1 MLGAIIGDIAGS
13 IYEFDNIKTKN
24 FPLFS
29 PGCYFTDDTVMSVA
43 VAECLLNNDHD
54 YAGAFRLWGR
64 KYPDAG
70 YGGMFDGWLR
80 SDSMSAYDSWGNGS
94 AMRVGPVGFA
104 FDTIDEVMAEAE
116 RTARVTHDHPEG
128 VKGAQATAAAI
139 FMARQRIPKEELS
152 QFIAARFGY
161 DLNRTLDAIRPNYE
175 FNESCAGTV
184 PEAIIAFLEATGF
197 EDAIRNAVSL
207 GGDSDT
213 LACITG
219 GIAEAY
225 YGIPSEIAEQAM
237 NFLDEPIAKVVM
249 EFRRR
254 FNVEI
259 AAASVRGD
267 GQSTNLLEESL

>member
-24 FPLFS
+24 FPLLS

-43 VAECLLNNDHD
+43 VAECLLNKDHD
-54 YAGAFRLWGR
+54 YAGAFRRWGR

-70 YGGMFDGWLR
+70 YGGMFNEWLR
-80 SDSMSAYDSWGNGS
+80 SDSMSAYNSWGNGS
-94 AMRVGPVGFA
+94 AMRVRPVGFA

>member
-29 PGCYFTDDTVMSVA
+29 PACCFTDDTVMSVA

-54 YAGAFRLWGR
+54 YAGAFRRWGR

-70 YGGMFDGWLR
+70 YGGMFNEWLR

-128 VKGAQATAAAI
+128 VKGAQATVAAI
-139 FMARQRIPKEELS
+139 FMARQRGSKEEIRH
-152 QFIAARFGY
+152 FIATRFGY
-161 DLNRTLDAIRPNYE
+161 DLRRTLDSIRSNYE
-175 FNESCAGTV
+175 FNESCAETV

-197 EDAIRNAVSL
+197 EDAIRNAISL

-259 AAASVRGD
+259 AATSVRGD